1 MLHDR
6 IINAVCGAR
15 EEGLCIG
22 ANEVKIVL
30 GASHGLLAGGEHCRL
45 MLTQRLQITI
55 GPKQKQA
62 AVPIIRAVG
71 HIARRGGL
79 IGLLDEFRQT
89 EDPVGQRLAAAHV
102 AIPGLRAA
110 GHDAKCHQLAG
121 VCGGHGPLYGGPKC
135 CGIRHV
141 MISRQHQQ

>member
-1 MLHDR
+1 MFHDR

-15 EEGLCIG
+15 EEGLGIG
-22 ANEVKIVL
+22 ANEVEIAL
-30 GASHGLLAGGEHCRL
+30 CASHGLLAGREHCRL
-45 MLTQRLQITI
+45 MLTQRLEVTI
-55 GPKQKQA
+55 GTKQKQA
-62 AVPIIRAVG
+62 AIPIIRAVG

-79 IGLLDEFRQT
+79 VGLLDEFRQT
-89 EDPVGQRLAAAHV
+89 EDPVSQRLAAANV

-110 GHDAKCHQLAG
+110 GYDAKCHQLAG

-135 CGIRHV
+135 PGIRHM